1 MTTLSEFI
9 GAFNVRFYAATSV
22 DGMGWT
28 DEEIC
33 EFLNS
38 AQLQLI
44 EELAG
49 VGNIDAISDLV
60 LESTIEL
67 IEPKVNPTDP
77 DVSIFKLGT
86 YKYKID
92 VGVELANYFYYL
104 SGTLGIRK
112 SNPVEIGAEEDEE
125 GNPVYEAFPLDKI
138 SIKDVPAFTATSDN
152 VTFFKR
158 PKIALGSDTSKK
170 LTIVI
175 DAFTTDIG
183 NLVINYIS
191 KPRSF
196 TTTAEPELLKITNL
210 NEALHNRIVAGAVE
224 IAVRTMVNT
233 QNSNQ

>member
-1 MTTLSEFI
+1 MTTLEQFI
-9 GAFNVRFYAATSV
+9 GAFNVKFYAATSV
-22 DGMGWT
+22 SSMGWT
-28 DEEIC
+28 NEELC
-33 EFLNS
+33 EFFNS

-49 VGNIDAISDLV
+49 MGNIDAISDLV
-60 LESTIEL
+60 TESGEIAVTF
-67 IEPKVNPTDP
+67 
-77 DVSIFKLGT
+77 SSGT

-92 VGVELANYFYYL
+92 VSTNLDDYFYYL
-104 SGTLGIRK
+104 SGTLEISK
-112 SNPVEIGAEEDEE
+112 TNPTAITS
-125 GNPVYEAFPLDKI
+125 EAFPLDKI
-138 SIKDVPAFTATSDN
+138 SIKDVPNFTATTDN

-158 PKIALGSDTSKK
+158 PKIALGSDTSSK

-175 DAFTTDIG
+175 DAFTTDMG

-196 TTTAEPELLKITNL
+196 KTTADSEPLKITNL
-210 NEALHNRIVAGAVE
+210 NEALHNRIVSLAVE

>member
-1 MTTLSEFI
+1 MTNLEQFI
-9 GAFNVRFYAATSV
+9 GAFNVKFYAATSI

-33 EFLNS
+33 GFLNS

-49 VGNIDAISDLV
+49 IGNIDAISDLV
-60 LESTIEL
+60 TESGAIDLSEKF
-67 IEPKVNPTDP
+67 E
-77 DVSIFKLGT
+77 LGT
-86 YKYKID
+86 HKYKVD
-92 VGVELANYFYYL
+92 VTTNLEDYFYYL

-112 SNPVEIGAEEDEE
+112 SSPVEIGKENDGQ
-125 GNPVYEAFPLDKI
+125 GNKIFEAFPLDKI
-138 SIKDVPAFTATSDN
+138 SIKDVPNFTATTDN

-158 PKIALGSDTSKK
+158 PKIALGSDTSSK

-175 DAFTTDIG
+175 DAFTTDMG

-191 KPRSF
+191 KPDEFDSS
-196 TTTAEPELLKITNL
+196 TNGITNL
-210 NEALHNRIVAGAVE
+210 NEALHNRIVSIAVE

>member
-1 MTTLSEFI
+1 MTTLEQFI
-9 GAFNVRFYAATSV
+9 GAFNVKFYAATSV
-22 DGMGWT
+22 SSMGWT
-28 DEEIC
+28 NEELC
-33 EFLNS
+33 EFFNS

-49 VGNIDAISDLV
+49 MGNIDAISDLV
-60 LESTIEL
+60 TESGEIDL
-67 IEPKVNPTDP
+67 SAP
-77 DVSIFKLGT
+77 IFSLGT
-86 YKYKID
+86 YKYKVD
-92 VGVELANYFYYL
+92 VATNLEDYFYYL

-112 SNPVEIGAEEDEE
+112 SNPVEIGKEEDEE
-125 GNPVYEAFPLDKI
+125 GNKVFEAFPLDKI
-138 SIKDVPAFTATSDN
+138 SIKDVPNFTATTDN

-158 PKIALGSDTSKK
+158 PKIALGSDTSSK

-175 DAFTTDIG
+175 DAFTTDMG

-196 TTTAEPELLKITNL
+196 KTTADSEPLKITNL
-210 NEALHNRIVAGAVE
+210 NEALHNRIVSLAVE

>member
-1 MTTLSEFI
+1 MTNLEQFI
-9 GAFNVRFYAATSV
+9 GAFNVKFYAATSI

-33 EFLNS
+33 GFLNS

-49 VGNIDAISDLV
+49 IGNIDAISDLV
-60 LESTIEL
+60 TESGEIAVTF
-67 IEPKVNPTDP
+67 
-77 DVSIFKLGT
+77 SSGT
-86 YKYKID
+86 YKYKVD
-92 VGVELANYFYYL
+92 VSTNLNDYFYYL
-104 SGTLGIRK
+104 SGTL
-112 SNPVEIGAEEDEE
+112 EISKTDPTAFTD
-125 GNPVYEAFPLDKI
+125 EAFPLDKI
-138 SIKDVPAFTATSDN
+138 SIKDVPNFTATTDN

-158 PKIALGSDTSKK
+158 PKIALGSDTSSK

-175 DAFTTDIG
+175 DAFTTDMG

-191 KPRSF
+191 KPDEFDSS
-196 TTTAEPELLKITNL
+196 TNGITNL
-210 NEALHNRIVAGAVE
+210 NEALHNRIVSIAVE